1 MRKNLRIKLILIIV
15 GILIMVLGLF
25 LSLSIILYSGKEQ
38 DSSGY
43 YYLVISLPILIFGIS
58 ILRNGIIRKRKLTE

>member
-1 MRKNLRIKLILIIV
+1 MKIKLILIIV

-38 DSSGY
+38 DTSGY

>member
-1 MRKNLRIKLILIIV
+1 MKNLRIKLSLIIV

-58 ILRNGIIRKRKLTE
+58 ILRNGIIRKRKLRE

>member
-1 MRKNLRIKLILIIV
+1 ML
-15 GILIMVLGLF
+15 LGLF
-25 LSLSIILYSGKEQ
+25 LSFSIILYSGKEQ

-43 YYLVISLPILIFGIS
+43 YYLAISLLILIFGIS

>member
-1 MRKNLRIKLILIIV
+1 MRIKLSLIIV
-15 GILIMVLGLF
+15 GILIILLGLF

-43 YYLVISLPILIFGIS
+43 YYLLISFPILIFGIS